1 MLAEM
6 EADPQ
11 RTEAARRLLTEAPGE
26 AIDRLAALSARLLGT
41 AYAQVSLFTDVQV
54 QLTPPTPRRPPA
66 DALAEATFHG
76 LQPPQQAGIRAYL
89 GAPIEAA
96 DHRVGVLCVY
106 DEEEFTWT
114 EHDRE
119 LLRELAAAIA
129 GELERG
135 SLAAEL
141 EDSTARLT
149 LGFAAANI
157 GSFDWDLS
165 TNALHFD
172 DRLQELFGYTAETFT
187 PHIDSFT
194 VRLHPADLPRT
205 EAAIAKAIDSCGD
218 YEADYRVV
226 HDDGTVRWVAARGR
240 VLCDASG
247 AAARMLGAAYDTTAV
262 HNASE
267 RLGPRARDDEHG
279 LHHPGPQLEV
289 HLRQRRGRA
298 DARPP
303 ARRAPERRPVDD
315 APGAQGH
322 ARPGPATGR
331 RWTGGDEVGF
341 EHYHP
346 PLDAWFDVR
355 AIPSEDGLSV
365 YFHDITGRV
374 RAEQDAARL
383 AGERADALAASGAA
397 TGRLQILSG
406 AGARLAGTLEV
417 DELLQILSDVIV
429 NGFGTAVVVAL
440 KERIIRDLAGK
451 ETTPTGGGGF
461 RVAHVAGVDEA
472 LRGSP
477 IPAAALAAGAVQDR
491 EARELDERLG
501 SRPAL
506 TLPLV
511 SRGPHARRDHRA
523 RTRSRARST
532 GAC

>member
-1 MLAEM
+1 MLAQM
-6 EADPQ
+6 GADPQ
-11 RTEAARRLLTEAPGE
+11 RAEAARRLLTEAPGE

-76 LQPPQQAGIRAYL
+76 LEPPRQAGIRAYL
-89 GAPIEAA
+89 GAPIETA

-157 GSFDWDLS
+157 GSFDWDLR

-205 EAAIAKAIDSCGD
+205 EAAIAKAIDTCGD
-218 YEADYRVV
+218 YGADYRVV

-240 VLCDASG
+240 VLCDVSG
-247 AAARMLGAAYDTTAV
+247 GAARMLGAAYDTTAV

-267 RLGPRARDDEHG
+267 RLGRVLETMSTAFMTLDLNWRFTYVNGAAERMLGRPRDAVLNADLWTMLPE
-279 LHHPGPQLEV
+279 
-289 HLRQRRGRA
+289 LRGTRGRTS
-298 DARPP
+298 
-303 ARRAPERRPVDD
+303 
-315 APGAQGH
+315 
-322 ARPGPATGR
+322 TGR
-331 RWTGGDEVGF
+331 R
-341 EHYHP
+341 
-346 PLDAWFDVR
+346 
-355 AIPSEDGLSV
+355 
-365 YFHDITGRV
+365 
-374 RAEQDAARL
+374 
-383 AGERADALAASGAA
+383 
-397 TGRLQILSG
+397 
-406 AGARLAGTLEV
+406 
-417 DELLQILSDVIV
+417 
-429 NGFGTAVVVAL
+429 
-440 KERIIRDLAGK
+440 
-451 ETTPTGGGGF
+451 
-461 RVAHVAGVDEA
+461 
-472 LRGSP
+472 
-477 IPAAALAAGAVQDR
+477 
-491 EARELDERLG
+491 
-501 SRPAL
+501 
-506 TLPLV
+506 
-511 SRGPHARRDHRA
+511 
-523 RTRSRARST
+523 
-532 GAC
+532 